1 VGCGVGDFDGGY
13 GGDAEVAGVKEGCMR
28 FNAEGAEEQ
37 RRHFYKINRIGRKS
51 CFGIKTE
58 RFCGKI
64 RVIL

>member
-1 VGCGVGDFDGGY
+1 
-13 GGDAEVAGVKEGCMR
+13 MR
-28 FNAEGAEEQ
+28 MRGLCVFASLLLCDKDFNAERAEEQ

-51 CFGIKTE
+51 AFGIKTE

>member
-1 VGCGVGDFDGGY
+1 MFNAGGK
-13 GGDAEVAGVKEGCMR
+13 GAEGVKNV

-37 RRHFYKINRIGRKS
+37 RDVKMPGGMRKWNFEPFRIGRKS

-58 RFCGKI
+58 RFYGKI